1 MNSENIPYVEK
12 YRPKILDD
20 TVLDNLSRSILEN
33 MITMN
38 DFPNLFFYGPP
49 GTGKTTTIINLIE
62 GFQKKYN
69 GIIDK
74 SLVIHLNASDERGID
89 TIRTQINNFVL
100 SKSLFRKGTKFVILD
115 EVDYMTKNAQQA
127 LKYLLEN
134 NNNDNIRFCL
144 ICNYISKIDS
154 GLQNEFIK
162 IRFNDLPKEKI
173 IDKLKYISEKEELNL
188 SYESLEKVQKL
199 YKSDMR
205 SMINFIQL
213 CVQSNLK
220 LEDEI
225 NIINDKIC
233 EDIEEKIIGD
243 QLIEQKYLYEISLI
257 NNIEKNNLIKI
268 IFNYI
273 IKNKREKIT
282 PEFLKYME
290 NIIHC
295 LPSLNDKDMI
305 TRILNDLKRFI
316 I

>member
-1 MNSENIPYVEK
+1 MNRENIPFVEK
-12 YRPKILDD
+12 YRPKMLDD
-20 TVLDNLSRSILEN
+20 IVLDNLSRQLLEN
-33 MITMN
+33 MIAMN

-62 GFQKKYN
+62 EFQKQYN
-69 GIIDK
+69 GCVDK

-89 TIRTQINNFVL
+89 TIRTQINNFVM
-100 SKSLFRKGTKFVILD
+100 SKSLFKMGTKFVILD

-127 LKYLLEN
+127 LKYLLEKHN
-134 NNNDNIRFCL
+134 NNNIRFCI
-144 ICNYISKIDS
+144 ICNYISKIDN

-173 IDKLKYISEKEELNL
+173 IDKLKYISEREDLNL
-188 SYESLEKVQKL
+188 SLESLKKVQKL

-213 CVQSNLK
+213 CVQSNLN

-225 NIINDKIC
+225 NIINDKNC
-233 EDIEEKIIGD
+233 ENIEAKIIGNEMIN
-243 QLIEQKYLYEISLI
+243 QEYLYEICLG

-268 IFNYI
+268 LFNYI
-273 IKNKREKIT
+273 IKTKREKIT
-282 PEFLKYME
+282 PKFLKYME

-295 LPSLNDKDMI
+295 LPSLNDKDI
-305 TRILNDLKRFI
+305 INIILNDLKRFI

>member
-33 MITMN
+33 MILMN

-134 NNNDNIRFCL
+134 NNNTNIRFCL

>member
-1 MNSENIPYVEK
+1 MNSENIPFVEK

-20 TVLDNLSRSILEN
+20 TVLDSLSRTILEN
-33 MITMN
+33 MIDMN

-69 GIIDK
+69 GNIDK

-89 TIRTQINNFVL
+89 TIRTQINSFVL
-100 SKSLFRKGTKFVILD
+100 SKSLFKKGTKFVILD

-134 NNNDNIRFCL
+134 NNNNNIRFCL
-144 ICNYISKIDS
+144 ICNYISKIDN

-173 IDKLKYISEKEELNL
+173 IEKLKYISEKEELYL
-188 SYESLEKVQKL
+188 SIESLEKVQKL

-233 EDIEEKIIGD
+233 KDIEEKILGD
-243 QLIEQKYLYEISLI
+243 QLIDNKYIYEISLI

-282 PEFLKYME
+282 SKFLKYME

-305 TRILNDLKRFI
+305 TKILNDLKRFI

>member
-1 MNSENIPYVEK
+1 MNSENIPFVEK
-12 YRPKILDD
+12 YRPKILED
-20 TVLDNLSRSILEN
+20 TVLDNLSRTILEN

-62 GFQKKYN
+62 SFQKKYN
-69 GIIDK
+69 GSINK

-100 SKSLFRKGTKFVILD
+100 SKSLFKKGTKFVILD

-173 IDKLKYISEKEELNL
+173 IGKLKYISEKEELNL
-188 SYESLEKVQKL
+188 SLETLEKVQKL

-243 QLIEQKYLYEISLI
+243 QMIVEKYLYDISLI

-273 IKNKREKIT
+273 INNKREKIT
-282 PEFLKYME
+282 PKFLKYME

-295 LPSLNDKDMI
+295 LPSLNDKDII
-305 TRILNDLKRFI
+305 TRILNDLKRYI

>member
-20 TVLDNLSRSILEN
+20 TVLDNLSRTILGN

-134 NNNDNIRFCL
+134 NDNTNIRFCL

-173 IDKLKYISEKEELNL
+173 IDKLKYISEKEKLNL

-233 EDIEEKIIGD
+233 EEIEEKIIGD

-273 IKNKREKIT
+273 IQNKREKIT
-282 PEFLKYME
+282 PKFLKYME
-290 NIIHC
+290 NVIHC
-295 LPSLNDKDMI
+295 LPSLNDKDML
-305 TRILNDLKRFI
+305 TKILNDLKRFI

>member
-33 MITMN
+33 MIKMN

-69 GIIDK
+69 GLIDK

-89 TIRTQINNFVL
+89 TIRTQINSFVL

-154 GLQNEFIK
+154 GLQNEFLK

-225 NIINDKIC
+225 NIINDEIC

-243 QLIEQKYLYEISLI
+243 QLIEQKYIYEISLI
-257 NNIEKNNLIKI
+257 NNIEKNNLLKI

-282 PEFLKYME
+282 PGFLKYME

-295 LPSLNDKDMI
+295 LPSLNDKDMMA
-305 TRILNDLKRFI
+305 RILNDLKRFI